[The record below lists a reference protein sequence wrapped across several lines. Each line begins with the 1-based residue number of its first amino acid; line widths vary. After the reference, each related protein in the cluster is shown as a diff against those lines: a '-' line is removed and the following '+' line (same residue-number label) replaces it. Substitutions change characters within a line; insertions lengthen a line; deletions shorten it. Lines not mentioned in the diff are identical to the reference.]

1 VQIELFLSSH
11 EVEKYNQVLSEKEKI
26 LWMSLLGQIL
36 GWTMAHQVHPLDTS
50 LSPPLSTELIEHTC
64 FFFQQ
69 RLVGPF
75 KGLTFYIKMAAL

>member
-1 VQIELFLSSH
+1 MQIELFLSSH

-36 GWTMAHQVHPLDTS
+36 GWTTAHQVHPLDTS

-64 FFFQQ
+64 FFSTKTS
-69 RLVGPF
+69 RAF